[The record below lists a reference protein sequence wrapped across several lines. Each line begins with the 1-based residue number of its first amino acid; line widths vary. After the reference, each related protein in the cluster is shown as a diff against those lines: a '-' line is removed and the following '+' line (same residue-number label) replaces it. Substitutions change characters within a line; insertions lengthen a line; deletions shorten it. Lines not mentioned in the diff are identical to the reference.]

1 MGSKPTST
9 RLQHFRSYVSPRYS
23 YIEVDLETSD
33 AADGSLMS
41 DKKKIDTTIVTTGR
55 DPDANFGIINPP
67 VYHASTILYPTVAA
81 LKARNEK
88 VTYGRRGTPTT
99 FAFQDAVAELEGGY
113 RSLVTPSGLSACS
126 IALLAHL
133 NAGDHLLIT
142 DTVYGPTRAFCD
154 TILKK
159 FGVTVEYYNPTI
171 GAGIAELMRPATKVV
186 YTEAPGSQTFEMQD
200 IPAISKAAH
209 AGGVIVMMDNTWA
222 SPYFCKP
229 FDLGVDISIQAATK
243 YIVGHSDVMM
253 GTITTNEETW
263 RATIKAHGTIG
274 ITAGPDDVYLALRG
288 LRTLGVRLKQHME
301 TGLLLAKWLQ
311 DRPEVSR
318 VLHPALPT
326 DPGHEIWKRDFQ
338 GACGLFGIILKPVSE
353 AALAAMLDDLE
364 LYGMGYS
371 WGGYESLII
380 PAYPADNRTATQ
392 WAPEGPLVRIHAG
405 LEDPD
410 DLIADLEAGFAR
422 LNAASA

>member
-1 MGSKPTST
+1 
-9 RLQHFRSYVSPRYS
+9 
-23 YIEVDLETSD
+23 
-33 AADGSLMS
+33 MS
-41 DKKKIDTTIVTTGR
+41 GKKKIDTTIVTTGR
-55 DPDANFGIINPP
+55 DPEANFGIINPP
-67 VYHASTILYPTVAA
+67 VYHASTILYPTVEA
-81 LKARNEK
+81 LKSRDVK

-99 FAFQDAVAELEGGY
+99 FAFQEAVAELEGGY

-133 NAGDHLLIT
+133 QAGDHLLVT
-142 DTVYGPTRAFCD
+142 DTVYGPTRTFCD
-154 TILKK
+154 TILSK
-159 FGVTVEYYNPTI
+159 FGITVEYYAPGL
-171 GAGIAELMRPATKVV
+171 GAGIASLMRPATKVV

-209 AGGVIVMMDNTWA
+209 AGGAIVMMDNTWA

-229 FDLGVDISIQAATK
+229 FELGVDISIQAATK

-263 RATIKAHGTIG
+263 RATVKGHGIIG
-274 ITAGPDDVYLALRG
+274 ITAGPDDIYLALRG
-288 LRTLGVRLKQHME
+288 LRTLGVRLKQHMA
-301 TGLLLAKWLQ
+301 TGITLAKWLQ

-326 DPGHEIWKRDFQ
+326 DPGHELWKRDFE
-338 GACGLFGIILKPVSE
+338 GASGLFGVILKPFNDK
-353 AALAAMLDDLE
+353 ALAAMLDDLE

-380 PAYPADNRTATQ
+380 PAYPAENRTATT
-392 WAPEGPLVRIHAG
+392 WAPEGPLLRIHAG
-405 LEDPD
+405 LEDPS
-410 DLIADLEAGFAR
+410 DLIADLEKGFER
-422 LNAASA
+422 LKAASAT